1 MFKQWDPLLQW
12 RRGIYFIQF
21 NTRKKRKKTGPT
33 ESKDSRMVSAASQVF
48 RMRSR
53 FVSLFIEKTQKPT
66 KKNPRK
72 KPPVPTLKHSKFNG
86 QISFFLIMD
95 NDYPGS
101 VSSLHFVLRKSQT
114 NVSELVHI
122 FRIRTSSILYIF
134 LNINCILLNKD
145 QYILPNTEFL

>member
-1 MFKQWDPLLQW
+1 
-12 RRGIYFIQF
+12 
-21 NTRKKRKKTGPT
+21 
-33 ESKDSRMVSAASQVF
+33 MVSAASQVF

-66 KKNPRK
+66 KKKTSEK
-72 KPPVPTLKHSKFNG
+72 KPVPTLKHSKFNG

-95 NDYPGS
+95 NDHPGS
-101 VSSLHFVLRKSQT
+101 VSSLYFVLRKSQT

-145 QYILPNTEFL
+145 KYILPNTEFL